1 MSRRIKKHGYKVNI
15 EKLRANAIDRAA
27 RAEETKARTSEENSK
42 EASTET
48 TAELLAETQAVGQA
62 SQTIEHEPT
71 QTTVATSSAYG
82 GDESTDD
89 GPAVDQSVHEAD
101 EQEAAAPDD
110 VDERAGGVP
119 RIDLLHDRKTVD
131 SLVSSALADG
141 AMRGDTGKSADY
153 AAEKSRTK
161 IDDDTRR
168 LIEEALANSTVD
180 AIEEDDAEDDDS
192 EREDDDDEEKWTSEE
207 LKTFD
212 QLEEDDVL
220 ADSSESGAVR
230 VLDSIVVYETEN
242 WMNEQTGK
250 PYNRVRLRQQP
261 PTIRFKQHV
270 SGDETGEYDSEVK
283 LVVTRKLAM
292 QLGSL
297 FDSIVASYDGRPI
310 EDKDKKPVTLESTK
324 QWLSD
329 QWKYE
334 PGKVIVVSVLA
345 VLAIVLGV
353 YAKFIVH

>member
-1 MSRRIKKHGYKVNI
+1 MSRRIKKRGYKVNI
-15 EKLRANAIDRAA
+15 EKMRANAIDRAA
-27 RAEETKARTSEENSK
+27 KAEEAKAETSSESSK
-42 EASTET
+42 EASSKALSELADTHAVEQDSRPAEPEQGRT
-48 TAELLAETQAVGQA
+48 TADA
-62 SQTIEHEPT
+62 SNVDNIP
-71 QTTVATSSAYG
+71 S
-82 GDESTDD
+82 
-89 GPAVDQSVHEAD
+89 VDQSGRKAD
-101 EQEAAAPDD
+101 GQEVATPDD
-110 VDERAGGVP
+110 KAKRDGEDQLVG
-119 RIDLLHDRKTVD
+119 LLHDRKTVD
-131 SLVSSALADG
+131 NLVSSALTDG
-141 AMRGDTGKSADY
+141 AEQETADKHADDVGKKSKTEIDEDTK
-153 AAEKSRTK
+153 
-161 IDDDTRR
+161 R
-168 LIEEALANSTVD
+168 LIEEALASSTVD
-180 AIEEDDAEDDDS
+180 VIGEADNEDDEP
-192 EREDDDDEEKWTSEE
+192 EQEDDDDEDKWTSED

-261 PTIRFKQHV
+261 PTIKFKQHL

-283 LVVTRKLAM
+283 LVVPRKLAM

-297 FDSIVASYDGRPI
+297 FDAIVASYDGRPI
-310 EDKDKKPVTLESTK
+310 EDKDKKPVTLESAK
-324 QWLSD
+324 RWLSD

-353 YAKFIVH
+353 YAKFVVH

>member
-1 MSRRIKKHGYKVNI
+1 MSRRIKKRGYKVNI
-15 EKLRANAIDRAA
+15 EKMRANAIDRAA
-27 RAEETKARTSEENSK
+27 KAEEAKAETSSESSK
-42 EASTET
+42 EASSKALSELADTHVVEQDSRPAEPEQGRT
-48 TAELLAETQAVGQA
+48 TADA
-62 SQTIEHEPT
+62 SNVDNIP
-71 QTTVATSSAYG
+71 S
-82 GDESTDD
+82 
-89 GPAVDQSVHEAD
+89 VDQSDHKAEG
-101 EQEAAAPDD
+101 QEVATPDD
-110 VDERAGGVP
+110 KAKRDGEDQLVG
-119 RIDLLHDRKTVD
+119 LLHDRKTVD
-131 SLVSSALADG
+131 NLVSSALADG
-141 AMRGDTGKSADY
+141 AEQETADKHADDAGKKSKTEIDEDTK
-153 AAEKSRTK
+153 
-161 IDDDTRR
+161 R
-168 LIEEALANSTVD
+168 LIEEALASSTVD
-180 AIEEDDAEDDDS
+180 VIGEADNEDDGPEQ
-192 EREDDDDEEKWTSEE
+192 EDDDDDDKWTSED
-207 LKTFD
+207 LMTFD

-261 PTIRFKQHV
+261 PTIKFKQHL

-297 FDSIVASYDGRPI
+297 FDAIVASYDGRPI
-310 EDKDKKPVTLESTK
+310 EDKDKKPVTLESAK

-353 YAKFIVH
+353 YAKFVVH

>member
-1 MSRRIKKHGYKVNI
+1 MSRRIKKRGYKVNI
-15 EKLRANAIDRAA
+15 EKMRANAIDRAA
-27 RAEETKARTSEENSK
+27 KAEEANAKTASESSK
-42 EASTET
+42 EASSKALSELADTHVVEQGSQP
-48 TAELLAETQAVGQA
+48 AEP
-62 SQTIEHEPT
+62 EPGK
-71 QTTVATSSAYG
+71 TTVDASNVANIPS
-82 GDESTDD
+82 
-89 GPAVDQSVHEAD
+89 VDQSDHKAD
-101 EQEAAAPDD
+101 GQEAATPDD
-110 VDERAGGVP
+110 KAKHDGEDQLA
-119 RIDLLHDRKTVD
+119 DLLHDRKTVD
-131 SLVSSALADG
+131 NLVSSALADG
-141 AMRGDTGKSADY
+141 VEQEPADKPADDAGKKSKTEIDEDTK
-153 AAEKSRTK
+153 
-161 IDDDTRR
+161 R
-168 LIEEALANSTVD
+168 LIEEAFADSTVD
-180 AIEEDDAEDDDS
+180 VIGEDGNEDAEP
-192 EREDDDDEEKWTSEE
+192 EQEDDDDEDKWTSED

-261 PTIRFKQHV
+261 PTIKFKQHV

-297 FDSIVASYDGRPI
+297 FDAIVASYDGRPI
-310 EDKDKKPVTLESTK
+310 EDKDKKPVTLESAK

-334 PGKVIVVSVLA
+334 PGKVIVVAVLA
-345 VLAIVLGV
+345 VLATVLGV
-353 YAKFIVH
+353 YAKFVVH

>member
-27 RAEETKARTSEENSK
+27 RAEATKARTSEENSK

-48 TAELLAETQAVGQA
+48 TAELGETHAVDQT
-62 SQTIEHEPT
+62 SQTVEHEPNKG
-71 QTTVATSSAYG
+71 TVGTSSAYG
-82 GDESTDD
+82 GDKSPDD
-89 GPAVDQSVHEAD
+89 GPVVDQSAHRAD

-110 VDERAGGVP
+110 GDERAGGAS

-131 SLVSSALADG
+131 NLASSALADG
-141 AMRGDTGKSADY
+141 AMQGDTGKSADY

-180 AIEEDDAEDDDS
+180 AIEEEDDDS